1 MHWGKDTAGAQFN
14 NTPTAE
20 QKRLAKLLADLG
32 VDVVLGMH
40 PHVIQPTEW
49 MYGSGGNKSL
59 VIYSIGNLLSTMLHS
74 YNNVGFIAS
83 FDIVRGSDGK
93 ISIEQPIMNPVVCH
107 YQADGSKRDSQ
118 GLATRSGLALYM
130 LNDYTEQLA
139 SEHGSQ
145 LYGSFTLSDIYGYV
159 TSTQTDML
167 PDYVKNH

>member
-93 ISIEQPIMNPVVCH
+93 ISIEQPIMNPC
-107 YQADGSKRDSQ
+107 RMP
-118 GLATRSGLALYM
+118 LSGGRLEA
-130 LNDYTEQLA
+130 
-139 SEHGSQ
+139 
-145 LYGSFTLSDIYGYV
+145 
-159 TSTQTDML
+159 
-167 PDYVKNH
+167 